1 MKTKLITAIL
11 ATIMMVGTAFADD
24 LPSYYSK
31 GMQRTGSLDGIDHQ
45 RQMIVIDDVRYIM
58 SSNLIVHSPN
68 AYSIPATQL
77 RLNSKVGYKLSSN
90 GRLIMELWVLPR
102 GYKERGR

>member
-11 ATIMMVGTAFADD
+11 ASIMMIGTALADD

-31 GMQRTGSLDGIDHQ
+31 GMQRTGSLDGIDHE
-45 RQMIVIDDVRYIM
+45 RRTIVIDDVRYIM
-58 SSNLIVHSPN
+58 SSNLVVHSPTSF
-68 AYSIPATQL
+68 SIPATQL
-77 RLNSKVGYKLSSN
+77 RINSKVGYKLSTN

-102 GYKERGR
+102 GYKERRR

>member
-1 MKTKLITAIL
+1 MKTKLITAII
-11 ATIMMVGTAFADD
+11 AMIIMIGTAYADD

-31 GMQRTGSLDGIDHQ
+31 GMQRTGSLDGIDHN
-45 RQMIVIDDVRYIM
+45 RQTIVIDDVRYVM
-58 SSNLIVHSPN
+58 SSNLIVHSPTSF
-68 AYSIPATQL
+68 SIPATQL
-77 RLNSKVGYKLSSN
+77 RINSKVGYKLSAN